1 MKKLSEICIQPLR
14 IAFDNWNLRE
24 TYENAIRL
32 AAKYDIKNLSNYLL
46 YNFNDKPIDLYNRL
60 KMNVDLCEELD
71 ISIYSFPMKYHPIDD
86 PKFFKNRDY
95 LGQYWNRKFIRAIQS
110 ILNSTKGKIGKGK
123 SFFEKA
129 FGKDTDE
136 FFKIL
141 YMPETFI
148 IYRSFCDNTGITQ
161 SWWEKFNSLNEEQL
175 KIAKYLIEKNNFL
188 NIESLTK
195 DKEILQVLTYYT
207 LTKDEIE
214 IQMKK
219 KNNEL

>member
-1 MKKLSEICIQPLR
+1 
-14 IAFDNWNLRE
+14 
-24 TYENAIRL
+24 
-32 AAKYDIKNLSNYLL
+32 
-46 YNFNDKPIDLYNRL
+46 
-60 KMNVDLCEELD
+60 MNVDVCEELD